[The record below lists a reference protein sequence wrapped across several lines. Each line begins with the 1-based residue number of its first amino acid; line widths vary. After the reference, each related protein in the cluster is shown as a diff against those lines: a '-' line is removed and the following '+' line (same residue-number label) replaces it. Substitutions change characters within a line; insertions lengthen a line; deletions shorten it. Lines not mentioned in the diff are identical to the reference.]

1 MVRVHLSP
9 TVTWDHFQRRSNDSL
24 RTNPHRRIGF
34 HRVPWVSNSSVQSL
48 AKLVVFS
55 PSRKRNIYYPLFN
68 DDGRDSLQMMT
79 VMDMNSNTLILDEIV
94 LKDHAY
100 RLEQLEGD
108 FYLSENGEEAQ
119 IDRDSFMIFYWK
131 N

>member
-1 MVRVHLSP
+1 
-9 TVTWDHFQRRSNDSL
+9 
-24 RTNPHRRIGF
+24 
-34 HRVPWVSNSSVQSL
+34 
-48 AKLVVFS
+48 
-55 PSRKRNIYYPLFN
+55 
-68 DDGRDSLQMMT
+68 MMT

-100 RLEQLEGD
+100 RLEQFEED

-119 IDRDSFMIFYWK
+119 IERDSFMIFYWK

>member
-1 MVRVHLSP
+1 M
-9 TVTWDHFQRRSNDSL
+9 FSL
-24 RTNPHRRIGF
+24 
-34 HRVPWVSNSSVQSL
+34 
-48 AKLVVFS
+48 FS
-55 PSRKRNIYYPLFN
+55 PNRKRNIYYPLFN

-100 RLEQLEGD
+100 RLEQFEED

-119 IDRDSFMIFYWK
+119 IEIDSFMILYWK

>member
-1 MVRVHLSP
+1 MC
-9 TVTWDHFQRRSNDSL
+9 SL
-24 RTNPHRRIGF
+24 
-34 HRVPWVSNSSVQSL
+34 
-48 AKLVVFS
+48 FS
-55 PSRKRNIYYPLFN
+55 PNRKRNIYYPLFN

-100 RLEQLEGD
+100 RLEQFEGD

-119 IDRDSFMIFYWK
+119 IDRDSLMIFYWK
-131 N
+131 NAK